1 MGLRIATNT
10 ASAEVQKNLSQ
21 VSKKADKSLDRLSS
35 GRRINKAA
43 DDAAGLA
50 IGKRLEATSRGLKQA
65 QRNANDGISY
75 VQTAEGGLNEVSNIL
90 TRLREI
96 SVQAASDTVGDN
108 ERGLLDK
115 EYQQLIQEVD
125 RISESTE
132 FNGSKMING
141 EGAGTLSFHVGAN
154 AGEQNKVE
162 FDSSESDA
170 TAGSIGIDGLS
181 VEDKGSAESAI
192 GDIDAAI
199 DQVSGYR
206 ANLGAIQ
213 SRLQSTSDNLSVQ
226 IINQDSAKSVILDTD
241 IAEEA
246 SKLSAANVVKQAGVG
261 ALAQANNLPNSALR
275 LIG

>member
-1 MGLRIATNT
+1 MGLRIATNI
-10 ASAEVQKNLSQ
+10 ASAEVQKNIGK
-21 VSKKADKSLDRLSS
+21 VANKGAESLNKLSS
-35 GRRINKAA
+35 GQRITKAS

-90 TRLREI
+90 TRLREL

-132 FNGSKMING
+132 FNGAKLING
-141 EGAGTLSFHVGAN
+141 EGNGTLSFHVGAN

-162 FDSSESDA
+162 FDSSETDA

-181 VEDKGSAESAI
+181 VESQGSAESAI
-192 GDIDAAI
+192 ADIDTAI
-199 DQVSGYR
+199 DSVSGYR

-226 IINQDSAKSVILDTD
+226 IINQDQAKSVILDTD

-246 SKLSAANVVKQAGVG
+246 SKLAASNVVKQAGVS
-261 ALAQANNLPNSALR
+261 ALAQANNIPNSALR